1 MSEELDKELAS
12 KNDDEKDEKV
22 LEGSETPGEGKDTKK
37 EVKKEDKKDDKSAD
51 VEAYKKAIAEAEI
64 ERIRKEEKDKL
75 YASFEKY
82 KEDARKAEE
91 ARKAAEDKLKEYETS
106 KLSVEEQNVLKMQQ
120 LEESNTKLQEQMQ
133 SLVEEANSKITTLQL
148 ELVKKEVLAQ
158 YGDEIIP
165 ALVTGSTI
173 EEISESAEKAH
184 REYVSIRDR
193 EIAKAKEAVKPKSQI
208 GTGVSPQND
217 RLNAGVTVADI
228 NKIQDPKIW
237 EANRDKFLEEA
248 LKS

>member
-1 MSEELDKELAS
+1 MADELEKDES
-12 KNDDEKDEKV
+12 QNEDEKDEKE
-22 LEGSETPGEGKDTKK
+22 LEGKETPGEGK
-37 EVKKEDKKDDKSAD
+37 EVKKETKKEDKSAD

-82 KEDARKAEE
+82 KEDARKAED
-91 ARKAAEDKLKEYETS
+91 ARKVAEDKLKEYETS
-106 KLSVEEQNVLKMQQ
+106 KLSAEEQAVLKLQQ
-120 LEESNTKLQEQMQ
+120 LEESNSRLQEQME

-184 REYVSIRDR
+184 REYVSIQERTL
-193 EIAKAKEAVKPKSQI
+193 AKAKEVGKPKSQI

-228 NKIQDPKIW
+228 NKVNDPKIW

-248 LKS
+248 LKQIS

>member
-1 MSEELDKELAS
+1 MADELEKDES
-12 KNDDEKDEKV
+12 KNEDEKDEKE
-22 LEGSETPGEGKDTKK
+22 LEGKEIPGEGKEPKK
-37 EVKKEDKKDDKSAD
+37 ETKPEDKSAD
-51 VEAYKKAIAEAEI
+51 VEAYKKAIADAEI

-75 YASFEKY
+75 YPSLEKY
-82 KEDARKAEE
+82 KNDAKTAEE
-91 ARKAAEDKLKEYETS
+91 ARKAAEEKLKEYETS
-106 KLSVEEQNVLKMQQ
+106 KLSTEEQAILKMQQ
-120 LEESNTKLQEQMQ
+120 LEESNSKLQEQMQ

-173 EEISESAEKAH
+173 EEIAQSADKAH
-184 REYVSIRDR
+184 REYISIRER
-193 EIAKAKEAVKPKSQI
+193 ELAKVKDAVKPKTQI

-217 RLNAGVTVADI
+217 RLNAGVTAADI
-228 NKIQDPKIW
+228 NKINDPKIW

-248 LKS
+248 LKQ

>member
-1 MSEELDKELAS
+1 MDDELEKDES
-12 KNDDEKDEKV
+12 KNENEKDEKE
-22 LEGSETPGEGKDTKK
+22 LEGKETPGEGKEPKK
-37 EVKKEDKKDDKSAD
+37 ETKKEDKSID
-51 VEAYKKAIAEAEI
+51 VEALTKALREEIAEK
-64 ERIRKEEKDKL
+64 IRSEEKSKL
-75 YASFEKY
+75 YPSMEKY

-106 KLSVEEQNVLKMQQ
+106 KLSAEEQAILKMEQ
-120 LEESNTKLQEQMQ
+120 LEESNTKLQAQMQ
-133 SLVEEANSKITTLQL
+133 ELVEEANNKITTLQL

-184 REYVSIRDR
+184 REYISIQERTL
-193 EIAKAKEAVKPKSQI
+193 AKAKDAVKPKTQI
-208 GTGVSPQND
+208 GAGINPQND
-217 RLNAGVTVADI
+217 RLNAGITAADI
-228 NKIQDPKIW
+228 NKINDPKIW